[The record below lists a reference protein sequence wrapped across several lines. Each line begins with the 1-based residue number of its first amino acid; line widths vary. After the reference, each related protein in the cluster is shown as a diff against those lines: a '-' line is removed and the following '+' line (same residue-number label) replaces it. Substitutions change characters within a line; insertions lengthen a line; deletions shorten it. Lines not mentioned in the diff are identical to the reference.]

1 MWILLALGAS
11 LFWGL
16 TYVFNEEVY
25 RKISVFTPIAFT
37 SLVVFITTLAI
48 SLLSDNLKT
57 DVQALLAS
65 KKLLWYFIGGAIAF
79 LVAEFFIAF
88 SITAK
93 NATLAGLIEI
103 SYPIF
108 IALFSYIIFRH
119 NYLNLPTVLGGM
131 LIFIGVSVIYY
142 FNR

>member
-1 MWILLALGAS
+1 MWIFLALGAS

-16 TYVFNEEVY
+16 TYVFNEQVY
-25 RKISVFTPIAFT
+25 HKISIFT
-37 SLVVFITTLAI
+37 SLGLTSLIVAIITLLI
-48 SLLSDNLKT
+48 SWASGTMST
-57 DVQALLAS
+57 DISALGSS
-65 KKLLWYFIGGAIAF
+65 KQLLWYFIGGVAALLIAE
-79 LVAEFFIAF
+79 LFIGF

-108 IALFSYIIFRH
+108 IAIFSYLLFKTKVST
-119 NYLNLPTVLGGM
+119 PTLLGAI
-131 LIFIGVSVIYY
+131 LVFIGIFVIYY